1 MLIFFVFYIKKRYHK
16 ITFVLML
23 RDDLF
28 LYSYEIAAY
37 FITEEIVISILKR
50 AIYSYFILNI
60 NTIYEIEGFNGN
72 SVSVL

>member
-1 MLIFFVFYIKKRYHK
+1 
-16 ITFVLML
+16 ML